1 MEKNGV
7 QDAVRRR
14 GPPPQL
20 QQGVIRFC
28 SSIAGAGFS
37 CCRCSLIVGDVL
49 FLVAVVVV
57 DARLSLVMFCYLL
70 LLLLCV
76 FSLCFAAA
84 VVVSVVVVVVVV
96 VDARLSLVMFCSLS
110 LLLLLCVFSL
120 CFAAAVVKSVVV
132 VVVVVALVVG
142 DVFAGVV
149 IV

>member
-70 LLLLCV
+70 LLLLLLLCV

-96 VDARLSLVMFCSLS
+96 V
-110 LLLLLCVFSL
+110 
-120 CFAAAVVKSVVV
+120 
-132 VVVVVALVVG
+132 ALVVG
-142 DVFAGVV
+142 DDFAGVV